1 MAHQRPTASNVPPTL
16 TGVDGDRA
24 TFDGPLLTRAEAHAL
39 RRSARLTH
47 AQLKAHL
54 KPVTALAGDDQWPQD
69 RESSG

>member
-1 MAHQRPTASNVPPTL
+1 MARQRPTASSVPPTL

-24 TFDGPLLTRAEAHAL
+24 TIDGPLLTRAEANAL

-54 KPVTALAGDDQWPQD
+54 KPVTAPAGDDQLPQN
-69 RESSG
+69 RE